1 MSPLISGLA
10 SVASMIFNAA
20 SSGAGKASAR
30 RGGEAAAPEPSAV
43 VRLSAEAQTLVG
55 MAGQD
60 VLATQGASAGSV
72 TAVGRS
78 SRQTTAAPPGGRAAA
93 AVSKED
99 FQALLTRFG
108 ATEDQKQQIT
118 AGFDAD
124 KDGVITH
131 DEFLKGLA
139 RTKGPQSGSDP
150 FSQAVLQVMDRAG
163 NADGTV
169 AKDEFAALTSAFA
182 LAERRTPM
190 TRTA

>member
-20 SSGAGKASAR
+20 ASGAGKASAR
-30 RGGEAAAPEPSAV
+30 RGGEAAPPEPSAV
-43 VRLSAEAQTLVG
+43 VTLSPEAQTLAG
-55 MAGQD
+55 MAGQG
-60 VLATQGASAGSV
+60 VLATQGAAAGTV
-72 TAVGRS
+72 AAVGRS
-78 SRQTTAAPPGGRAAA
+78 SGQTTAALPGGRAAG
-93 AVSKED
+93 AVSKDD

-108 ATEDQKQQIT
+108 ATDDQKQQIT

-139 RTKGPQSGSDP
+139 RTKGQQAATDP
-150 FSQAVLQVMDRAG
+150 FAQAVLQVMDRAG

-169 AKDEFAALTSAFA
+169 GKDEFAALSSAFG
-182 LAERRTPM
+182 LAERRTH
-190 TRTA
+190 TA